1 MATDGNEATAGDTA
15 RRTVRHPADFAGRSW
30 RRIVWRIWGGVGRDH
45 LSIISAGVAFFCM
58 LAIFPAM
65 AALIAVYGLLA
76 DPAQVGDT
84 LQALRPLLPP
94 DVFQMIE
101 DQIGALAAAGQTRL
115 GVASLI
121 SLVLTLWSARAGVT
135 ALTEGLNVVYR
146 ETDTRNI
153 VVQYLMSLVLT
164 VAGLAVAIVA
174 LLTVVA
180 LPALLH
186 FSDLGPLG
194 RLLAQVAPLG
204 VLGLASVFVI
214 GGLYRYGPHRAPAR
228 KRWLTPGAVL
238 ATVGWVAVSLALSL
252 YVSRFANYN
261 HTYGSLGAI
270 VGLMFWLY
278 ASAFMVLLGAEL
290 NAEMELETAHDTTTG
305 RARPM
310 GERGAYVA
318 DHLA

>member
-1 MATDGNEATAGDTA
+1 MATDGSEATAGDTA

-153 VVQYLMSLVLT
+153 VVQYLTSLVLT